1 MRWRRTNSKQGKR
14 KKRKRGSKAEG
25 APEVQEE
32 GEELAALV
40 GTAGMAGSEAET
52 TTAREE
58 KRDTTERLDQAS
70 FFSPFDRGGLLHGE
84 NQKRRM

>member
-1 MRWRRTNSKQGKR
+1 M
-14 KKRKRGSKAEG
+14 
-25 APEVQEE
+25 QEE

-58 KRDTTERLDQAS
+58 KTDRTER
-70 FFSPFDRGGLLHGE
+70 
-84 NQKRRM
+84 